1 MLIVLDHQQLLK
13 KKKLCMLFAHCMYTV
28 IKKLLVCKK
37 TIVKIIP
44 YKNNVQKDTD
54 FCDKNVCG
62 KF

>member
-1 MLIVLDHQQLLK
+1 
-13 KKKLCMLFAHCMYTV
+13 MLFAHCMYTV

-62 KF
+62 KFENNLFQQLITCHSC